1 MNHTVMMGR
10 LVRDPQINYVQNSEG
25 DEVAVA
31 NFRLAVDRK
40 FSDETDFFPCSAFG
54 WLAEFAEQ
62 YLFQYPARSG
72 NHGQLPVRRCL

>member
-54 WLAEFAEQ
+54 WQSLQNNICSRASR
-62 YLFQYPARSG
+62 L
-72 NHGQLPVRRCL
+72 L